1 MGLAALVVKRIGG
14 EVNNA
19 HYFWRAQVYECSACI
34 QGCLFAKICIFSH
47 CLWDDILSLAANIE
61 ENFNTTVLSK
71 TTAEYDAV
79 INVCKGLFM
88 KKTRDYGTAWRIL
101 RLPSITD
108 QIFIKAQ
115 RIRTLEEKKISKVG
129 DDIMGEYIGIV
140 NYCVIAMM
148 QLECGSETSTELA
161 PDHVEQ
167 LFDAKVKETQELMF
181 AKNHDYGEAW
191 RDMRISS
198 LTDLIL
204 QKIFRV
210 KQIEDNQG
218 LTEASEGVKAN
229 YQDMLNYAVF
239 ALIKLGVK

>member
-1 MGLAALVVKRIGG
+1 MT
-14 EVNNA
+14 
-19 HYFWRAQVYECSACI
+19 
-34 QGCLFAKICIFSH
+34 
-47 CLWDDILSLAANIE
+47 
-61 ENFNTTVLSK
+61 NTA
-71 TTAEYDAV
+71 AEYEGV
-79 INVCKGLFM
+79 INICKGLFM

-101 RLPSITD
+101 RPQSITD

-129 DDIMGEYIGIV
+129 DDITGEYIGIV

-148 QLECGSETSTELA
+148 QLECGPEMSTELN
-161 PDHVEQ
+161 PDHVSQ
-167 LFDAKVKETQELMF
+167 MFDEKVNETKELMF

-204 QKIFRV
+204 MKPLGV
-210 KQIEDNQG
+210 KPLVDNQG

-239 ALIKLGVK
+239 ALIKLNIHLGK